1 MLEMVA
7 KVLLTSVVVV
17 AVAEASK
24 RSVLLGAIIASLPLT
39 SILAMV
45 WLYAD
50 TGDADRIAGLAG
62 GIFWLVLPSLI
73 LFVALPVLIHAG
85 VGADPAMM
93 RLGDEDALVHAHHA
107 PGFAQDDLHQP
118 RVAAEPGGE

>member
-85 VGADPAMM
+85 VGFWPSLLASAAATVAGYLAM
-93 RLGDEDALVHAHHA
+93 LHALARFGIT
-107 PGFAQDDLHQP
+107 P
-118 RVAAEPGGE
+118 